1 MVAIDIM
8 DNYNCKP
15 LILTFKN
22 QHIMKMIAK
31 FVKAL
36 DVTSGMTERGEW
48 QRGGMVLRTIGDN
61 ERLVA
66 VTAFGENKVALC
78 GQFKTD
84 DVVQVDFAP
93 ESREFGDKW
102 FTDLRLIRAQLLG
115 GAPTNQQEGGVI

>member
-1 MVAIDIM
+1 
-8 DNYNCKP
+8 
-15 LILTFKN
+15 
-22 QHIMKMIAK
+22 MKMIAK

-36 DVTSGMTERGEW
+36 DVTSGMTDRGEW

-66 VTAFGENKVALC
+66 VTAFGENKVAMC

-93 ESREFGDKW
+93 ESREYGDKW

-115 GAPTNQQEGGVI
+115 YATKYHEEGGVQ

>member
-36 DVTSGMTERGEW
+36 DVTSGVSDRGEW

-61 ERLVA
+61 EQLVA
-66 VTAFGENKVALC
+66 VTAFGESKVALC
-78 GQFKTD
+78 EQFKTD

-93 ESREFGDKW
+93 ESREFGEKW

>member
-1 MVAIDIM
+1 
-8 DNYNCKP
+8 
-15 LILTFKN
+15 
-22 QHIMKMIAK
+22 MKMIAK

>member
-1 MVAIDIM
+1 MKD
-8 DNYNCKP
+8 YKCKP

-36 DVTSGMTERGEW
+36 DVTSGVTDRGEW

-66 VTAFGENKVALC
+66 VTAFGESKVAVC

-115 GAPTNQQEGGVI
+115 GAPTNQQERGVI

>member
-1 MVAIDIM
+1 
-8 DNYNCKP
+8 
-15 LILTFKN
+15 
-22 QHIMKMIAK
+22 MKMIAK

-36 DVTSGMTERGEW
+36 DVTSGVSDRGEW

-61 ERLVA
+61 EQLVA
-66 VTAFGENKVALC
+66 VTAFGESKVALC
-78 GQFKTD
+78 EQFKTD

-93 ESREFGDKW
+93 ESREFGEKW